1 LVNQKTFSLTLLFF
15 FFGLMVPLFP
25 SLPASPLAFA
35 QSSNPSGGPQP
46 VPDEKI
52 WAQSLKG
59 NHFNEFWNYQFYF
72 TNGIKVH
79 LIFSAVN
86 FGSLKAPVTGARVSV
101 LFPDGEL
108 HQISREYDLNRLIQK
123 KDDGSGLFQLQDN
136 RDLYFRGLLPDE
148 HEIVFKTEKNGVRY
162 DISLTLSDIAP
173 GVQWDDGEFL
183 LNGNRIGLITHIPY
197 ARATGHVSVN
207 DRRSSVTG
215 TAYMDHTHQYRTTI
229 QLMDSGKR
237 FVWHQDEENWTVIY
251 CLTPRGGSLG
261 NQQKK
266 TIGYILSKR
275 NGGDVNLSGIERV
288 RETTRSTAFGVRIPS
303 VMDLQLSDGK
313 TIRIVRT
320 SDQEKFSILG
330 ELNWVARSA
339 AKSYLGGEIIDIR
352 GEASL
357 LIEDS
362 KPLQGEY
369 NYFVVDR

>member
-1 LVNQKTFSLTLLFF
+1 
-15 FFGLMVPLFP
+15 
-25 SLPASPLAFA
+25 
-35 QSSNPSGGPQP
+35 
-46 VPDEKI
+46 
-52 WAQSLKG
+52 
-59 NHFNEFWNYQFYF
+59 
-72 TNGIKVH
+72 
-79 LIFSAVN
+79 
-86 FGSLKAPVTGARVSV
+86 
-101 LFPDGEL
+101 
-108 HQISREYDLNRLIQK
+108 
-123 KDDGSGLFQLQDN
+123 
-136 RDLYFRGLLPDE
+136 
-148 HEIVFKTEKNGVRY
+148 
-162 DISLTLSDIAP
+162 
-173 GVQWDDGEFL
+173 
-183 LNGNRIGLITHIPY
+183 
-197 ARATGHVSVN
+197 
-207 DRRSSVTG
+207 
-215 TAYMDHTHQYRTTI
+215 MDHTHQYRTTI

-362 KPLQGEY
+362 KQIQGE
-369 NYFVVDR
+369 